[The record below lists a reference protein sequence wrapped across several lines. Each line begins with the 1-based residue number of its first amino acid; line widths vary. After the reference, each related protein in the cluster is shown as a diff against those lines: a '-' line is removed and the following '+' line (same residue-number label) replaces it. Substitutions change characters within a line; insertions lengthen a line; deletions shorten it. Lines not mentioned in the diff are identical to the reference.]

1 MGNGPEAGRATSVGS
16 GVVRAPT
23 RSDLV
28 ARHPGPTLVVAAVLW
43 GAAGLV
49 SRAAPMPGPVL
60 AFWRCLVGAAVYQ
73 GVLAVRGHRPSWAD
87 LRTAAVGGV
96 GFGLSVA
103 FLFVAYKTTTLLS
116 ANVIACLQPLVLG
129 LVAHRYATRLDAV
142 AWAATL
148 AAALGTVIVVVGSS
162 AHTGTWSL
170 RGDLLAVAATAANV
184 VYILG
189 TKQAAATMGPLR
201 FQAAMLW
208 VAAVVVLPVA
218 AATGGADLVPTA
230 GGAAGVAALI
240 AVGGTGHLAFSAA
253 QRHVSVAASSSI
265 LLFEVI
271 AVSVGAAIV
280 FDQSITAVQAL
291 GMLVVTASIAIWIAR
306 TSVEGAPVEVEP
318 APFAP

>member
-1 MGNGPEAGRATSVGS
+1 M
-16 GVVRAPT
+16 RAPA
-23 RSDLV
+23 RPPLV
-28 ARHPGPTLVVAAVLW
+28 ARHPGPALVVAAVLW

-49 SRAAPMPGPVL
+49 SRAAPLPGPVL
-60 AFWRCLVGAAVYQ
+60 AFWRCLVGAGIDQ
-73 GVLAVRGHRPSWAD
+73 GVLAARGRRPSWHD
-87 LRTAAVGGV
+87 LRVAALGGI

-129 LVAHRYATRLDAV
+129 LVAHRYAGRLDGV
-142 AWAATL
+142 AWGATG

-184 VYILG
+184 LYILG
-189 TKQAAATMGPLR
+189 TKRAASEIGPLR

-208 VAAVVVLPVA
+208 VAAIVVLPVA
-218 AATGGADLVPTA
+218 VATGGAELVPGA
-230 GGAAGVAALI
+230 GGVVGVLALI
-240 AVGGTGHLAFSAA
+240 AVGGSGHLVFSAA

-291 GMLVVTASIAIWIAR
+291 GMLVVTGSIAVWIAR
-306 TSVEGAPVEVEP
+306 TGGEAAAVEPEP
-318 APFAP
+318 APFGA

>member
-1 MGNGPEAGRATSVGS
+1 
-16 GVVRAPT
+16 
-23 RSDLV
+23 L
-28 ARHPGPTLVVAAVLW
+28 
-43 GAAGLV
+43 
-49 SRAAPMPGPVL
+49 PGPVL
-60 AFWRCLVGAAVYQ
+60 AFWRCLVGAAIYQ
-73 GVLAVRGHRPSWAD
+73 AVLAVRGHRPSAAD

-129 LVAHRYATRLDAV
+129 LVAHRYAGRLDGV
-142 AWAATL
+142 AWAATA
-148 AAALGTVIVVVGSS
+148 AAALGTVIVVLGSS

-189 TKQAAATMGPLR
+189 TKQAATALGPLR

-208 VAAVVVLPVA
+208 VAAIVVLPVA
-218 AATGGADLVPTA
+218 VVTGGSELVPGA
-230 GGAAGVAALI
+230 GGAAGVLALI
-240 AVGGTGHLAFSAA
+240 AVGGTGHLVFSAV
-253 QRHVSVAASSSI
+253 QRHVSVAASASI

-280 FDQSITAVQAL
+280 FDQSITVVQAL
-291 GMLVVTASIAIWIAR
+291 GMLVVTGSIAVWIAR
-306 TSVEGAPVEVEP
+306 TGGAVAVPDPEP
-318 APFAP
+318 APFGP